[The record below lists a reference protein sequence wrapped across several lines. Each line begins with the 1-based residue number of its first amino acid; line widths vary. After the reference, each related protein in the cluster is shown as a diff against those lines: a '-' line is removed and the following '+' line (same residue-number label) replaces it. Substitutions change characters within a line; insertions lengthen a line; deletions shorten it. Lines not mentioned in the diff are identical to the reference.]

1 MIIMK
6 KSGLINI
13 ILLFIFCCQNSA
25 QAEFLTTNLD
35 TIVYSTEHDRYIN
48 PLENIYKRKPNGTLW
63 IPDFLPAGTPNLY
76 FRDTMFV
83 NPLFLPVVFMGNKV
97 DYNFS
102 KKEDYPHKGLL
113 LNEVPSFEKNL
124 KAYDFMRKVRRKYY
138 YDNPSSINYSR
149 YTSFS
154 NIQKVKDD
162 DVLKT
167 FEPFKD
173 PIVAESEVT
182 LEKPDVQGVVI
193 EPKFWFYNGEHSL
206 QFSQNYFSNNW
217 HKGGNSN
224 LNINNYH
231 VIRANYQKEKVRFNN
246 MLEWR
251 LSLFSANED
260 SIRKFR
266 VGEDLIRYYGDL
278 GIDAFLKKWS
288 YSTNWEV
295 KTQLFNNY
303 PVNSN
308 ELRSAFLSPLYA
320 NAGIGLKYELD
331 KKSEKVRHQR
341 IRWILAIA
349 PISANLKYIANPNV
363 NVAKYGIPEDKNFIL
378 DVGSTVTSLLTFNF
392 NKYATWESRFKYFT
406 SYKNMEG
413 EFENTLNM
421 AVTRFFSTR
430 IYVNIRYDDIV
441 PKDPSFGYFQVNEVL
456 SFGFNYKW

>member
-1 MIIMK
+1 MKRYNLII
-6 KSGLINI
+6 I
-13 ILLFIFCCQNSA
+13 IIVCLFCNHISLKGSTVIA
-25 QAEFLTTNLD
+25 DLD
-35 TIVYSTEHDRYIN
+35 TIVNTAETIKYKN
-48 PLENIYKRKPNGTLW
+48 PLDNIYKRKPNGTIW
-63 IPDFLPAGTPNLY
+63 IPDFLPSSTPNLY

-97 DYNFS
+97 YYDFS
-102 KKEDYPHKGLL
+102 ENDEYPNKGLL
-113 LNEVPSFEKNL
+113 LKDIPSFEKNL
-124 KAYDFMRKVRRKYY
+124 KHYDFIRNVRRTYY
-138 YDNPSSINYSR
+138 NENAENIGFSR
-149 YTSFS
+149 YTSFRD
-154 NIQKVKDD
+154 IQKVKDD

-167 FEPFKD
+167 FEPFKE
-173 PIVAESEVT
+173 PIIAESEVSM
-182 LEKPDVQGVVI
+182 EKPDVKGAIIQ
-193 EPKFWFYNGEHSL
+193 PKYWIYTGEHSL
-206 QFSQNYFSNNW
+206 QFSQNYFSDNW

-231 VIRANYQKEKVRFNN
+231 VIRANYKKNKVRFNN

-251 LSLFSANED
+251 LSLFSAGED

-266 VGEDLIRYYGDL
+266 IGEDLIRYYGDL
-278 GIDAFLKKWS
+278 GIDAFIKKWS
-288 YSTNWEV
+288 YSTNWEL

-320 NAGIGLKYELD
+320 NAGVGLKYELD
-331 KKSEKVRHQR
+331 KKSDKVRHQR
-341 IRWILAIA
+341 IRWTLAIA

-363 NVAKYGIPEDKNFIL
+363 NVTKYGIPEGRNFVL
-378 DVGSTVTSLLTFNF
+378 DIGSTITSLLTYDF

-406 SYKNMEG
+406 SYKKMEG

-430 IYVNIRYDDIV
+430 IYVNLRYDDMV
-441 PKDPSFGYFQVNEVL
+441 AQDPSFGYFQINEVL